1 MAARARHEF
10 CCLIF
15 LSILLISVLFLDTE
29 VVYQLRRRT
38 LKTSNHSSTSL
49 YLRYSNKNP
58 FSHLHMSVRKTQ
70 LLRKSFCVTASL
82 SHACVL
88 LSGDVEL
95 NPGPIDV
102 MKTTKVSKKDC
113 CLKTIHVNARSL
125 IRHHDDLL
133 SLVSAFQA

>member
-1 MAARARHEF
+1 
-10 CCLIF
+10 
-15 LSILLISVLFLDTE
+15 
-29 VVYQLRRRT
+29 
-38 LKTSNHSSTSL
+38 
-49 YLRYSNKNP
+49 
-58 FSHLHMSVRKTQ
+58 MSVRKMQ
-70 LLRKSFCVTASL
+70 LLSKSFCLTASL
-82 SHACVL
+82 SQACVL

-133 SLVSAFQA
+133 SLVSASKFDVIAISESWLDTSIADSEVAIFLLV